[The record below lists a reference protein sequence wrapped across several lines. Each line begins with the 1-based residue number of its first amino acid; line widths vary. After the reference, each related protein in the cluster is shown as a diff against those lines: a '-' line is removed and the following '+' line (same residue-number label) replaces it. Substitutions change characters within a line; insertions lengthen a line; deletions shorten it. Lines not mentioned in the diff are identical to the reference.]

1 MPRKPT
7 VTILRDIKRPGYT
20 TPFYARTARID
31 FYSAKK
37 GHQIIYQQGPRYGSV
52 GDCCDDLTHAELL
65 ELERDGFVRIEGGS
79 NAT

>member
-1 MPRKPT
+1 MARKPT

-31 FYSAKK
+31 FYSPKE
-37 GHQIIYQQGPRYGSV
+37 GHQIVYQQGPHYGLV
-52 GDCCDDLTHAELL
+52 GDRCDDLTHAELL

-79 NAT
+79 DA